1 MKFVYKKLLQIDA
14 TAAFDNVKREAI
26 TAILVE
32 LLGEDECLSGHW
44 HGIWERINT
53 TNGVFQ
59 GDSYS
64 SLLFCK
70 YIDKEIWDEPGTH
83 AFIDEIATQAVT

>member
-32 LLGEDECLSGHW
+32 LLGEDECLSGH
-44 HGIWERINT
+44 
-53 TNGVFQ
+53 
-59 GDSYS
+59 
-64 SLLFCK
+64 
-70 YIDKEIWDEPGTH
+70 
-83 AFIDEIATQAVT
+83 